1 MSINKTLAEE
11 RGISQE
17 DQDKIEELHN
27 LLENLINSAVEEG
40 YPDERKIINLIQE
53 AEYMLQALRNLP
65 CDRKYHTWFKN
76 YLFRSEWVG
85 RKFECKDT
93 GVVFTI
99 PSNVSRGDFF
109 KIGNG
114 FVDVGDGYY
123 SRKGGNVVEII

>member
-1 MSINKTLAEE
+1 MSINKTLAKE

-17 DQDKIEELHN
+17 DQDKIEELHK

-40 YPDERKIINLIQE
+40 YPDEQKIINLIQE
-53 AEYMLQALRNLP
+53 AEYQLQELWGFDKDNS
-65 CDRKYHTWFKN
+65 YHTWFKN
-76 YLFRSEWVG
+76 YLFRSEWAG
-85 RKFECKDT
+85 RVFECKDT

-114 FVDVGDGYY
+114 FLDVGDGYY
-123 SRKGGNVVEII
+123 SRKGGNVVEIF